1 MKLFKILPLIMF
13 SLLLWACNP
22 ATNEK
27 TAAAEVI
34 SEASGAEVYYFHYTR
49 RCATCNA
56 VEDVT
61 KNTLNE
67 AFADKVNSGDITFT
81 SVNLDEKD
89 GETLANKLEV
99 AGQALVFIVNGQKTD
114 LTDVGFMYA
123 KSEPEKLK
131 KEILATVNK
140 AFITN

>member
-1 MKLFKILPLIMF
+1 MKLLKTLPLIMF
-13 SLLLWACNP
+13 GILFWACNP
-22 ATNEK
+22 TAKEK
-27 TAAAEVI
+27 SAAAEVV
-34 SEASGAEVYYFHYTR
+34 SEASGVKVYYFHYTR

-61 KNTLNE
+61 RNTLDE
-67 AFADKVNSGDITFT
+67 AFADKISNGDITFT
-81 SVNLDEKD
+81 SVNLDEKE
-89 GETLANKLEV
+89 GEALANKLEV
-99 AGQALVFIVNGQKTD
+99 AGQALVFIANGQKTD

-123 KSEPEKLK
+123 KSEPEKFK